1 VTAWQRRLAVILP
14 AVAFGILFLLLWQW
28 FVIAR
33 DIKPYLLPKPSD
45 IWHQISLNQTEIV
58 KATRNTGTNA
68 LVGLICGSVAGVAM
82 AFLASRFRVFSEM
95 VTPLAAAINAMP
107 IIALAPMFNNIFSTT
122 SSIPRRLVVT
132 IVVFFPIFIN
142 TFRGLTRI
150 DPVHDELMRSYAA
163 SEWAILGKVRVPGAL
178 PFFFTGLKLAASLCV
193 IAAVVAEYFGG
204 LQTGL
209 GSRITSA
216 AAFTAYPRAW
226 AFVVGACLLGLLFY
240 LATLLLERIAMPWKT
255 RLLS

>member
-1 VTAWQRRLAVILP
+1 MTVWQRRLAVILP
-14 AVAFGILFLLLWQW
+14 AVGFGILFLLLWQW

-82 AFLASRFRVFSEM
+82 AFLASRFRIFSEM

-150 DPVHDELMRSYAA
+150 DPVHGELMRS
-163 SEWAILGKVRVPGAL
+163 
-178 PFFFTGLKLAASLCV
+178 
-193 IAAVVAEYFGG
+193 
-204 LQTGL
+204 
-209 GSRITSA
+209 
-216 AAFTAYPRAW
+216 
-226 AFVVGACLLGLLFY
+226 
-240 LATLLLERIAMPWKT
+240 
-255 RLLS
+255 